1 MYNLEVGRE
10 LLKQIYVSE
19 RLAPPSSVAQV
30 TGVYQNLWSRISNP
44 TYWREVIRTGEYK
57 QIGVYAVEAYGIF
70 KVSSSSFFFALC
82 FVNGMVLLIY
92 PSLYL

>member
-10 LLKQIYVSE
+10 LLKQIYVAE

-70 KVSSSSFFFALC
+70 KVSSSSFFFC
-82 FVNGMVLLIY
+82 VVFC
-92 PSLYL
+92 